1 MRHIVWLTLL
11 MVLIACSSPTTGNTK
26 VIWMVDSIV
35 INQQKVHL
43 QSNFV
48 SIQNNKTFL
57 LPIPINNSQEN
68 IYETDISNAT
78 GNYHLLKDT
87 VEGPVVVR
95 LTSDYKTY
103 NGLYYAELYHTDNKQ
118 YLKLQNQDIT
128 FYFSQW
134 LH

>member
-1 MRHIVWLTLL
+1 MMLV
-11 MVLIACSSPTTGNTK
+11 ACSSPTTCKTK

-35 INQQKVHL
+35 IDQQKVHL
-43 QSNFV
+43 QSTFA
-48 SIQNNKTFL
+48 SLQNNKTFL
-57 LPIPINNSQEN
+57 LPIPINNSQQD

-78 GNYHLLKDT
+78 GNYLFLNDT
-87 VEGPVVVR
+87 VEGSVLVR

-103 NGLYYAELYHTDNKQ
+103 NGLYYAELYNKENKH

-128 FYFSQW
+128 FYFAQW